1 MNYNEWQQRITHRSD
16 MTLGLV
22 HLTKRTKK
30 ESALDVLVKILKDK
44 KLQGGRGFVCGKDP
58 VVCFQDAPL
67 HSISE
72 NIFYE
77 QQIRKETHGSV
88 RYDPCGLRFSKA
100 KIYKSGGRPVIYEL
114 TNTAK
119 GLIKEDEHWR
129 IVCLNLNEADNIID
143 WTHEREWR
151 IKGDFSFEWEDV
163 EILLSQ
169 EYSLSNFIEACDKNG
184 ISDLLTKIKGITTLK
199 SNIF

>member
-1 MNYNEWQQRITHRSD
+1 MNYNEWQQRITRRSD

-22 HLTKRTKK
+22 HLTKRTIT
-30 ESALDVLVKILKDK
+30 SSTLDVLIKILKDK
-44 KLQGGRGFVCGKDP
+44 KLKGGRGFVCGKEP
-58 VVCFQDAPL
+58 VVCFQDTPL

-77 QQIRKETHGSV
+77 QQIRKDPHSPV

-100 KIYKSGGRPVIYEL
+100 KIYEAGGRPVIYEL
-114 TNTAK
+114 TSTAK
-119 GLIKEDEHWR
+119 ELLEENEHWR
-129 IVCLNLNEADNIID
+129 IVCLNLKDTDNIID

-163 EILLSQ
+163 EVLLSQ
-169 EYSLSNFIEACDKNG
+169 EYSLNKFIEACAENG
-184 ISDLLTKIKGITTLK
+184 IPDVIKKIKGITTLK

>member
-1 MNYNEWQQRITHRSD
+1 MNYKEWQQRITRRSD
-16 MTLGLV
+16 MTTGLV
-22 HLTKRTKK
+22 HLTKRT
-30 ESALDVLVKILKDK
+30 ETSSALDVLVKILKDK
-44 KLQGGRGFVCGKDP
+44 KLQGGSGYVCGNNK

-77 QQIRKETHGSV
+77 QQVRKETHGPL
-88 RYDPCGLRFSKA
+88 RYNPCGLRFSKA
-100 KIYKSGGRPVIYEL
+100 KVYEAGGRPVIYEL
-114 TNTAK
+114 TSTAK
-119 GLIKEDEHWR
+119 ELLEENEHWR
-129 IVCLNLNEADNIID
+129 IVCLDLEDSDNIID

-151 IKGDFSFEWEDV
+151 IKGDFSFEWKDV

-169 EYSLSNFIEACDKNG
+169 EYSLSDFIEACDKNG